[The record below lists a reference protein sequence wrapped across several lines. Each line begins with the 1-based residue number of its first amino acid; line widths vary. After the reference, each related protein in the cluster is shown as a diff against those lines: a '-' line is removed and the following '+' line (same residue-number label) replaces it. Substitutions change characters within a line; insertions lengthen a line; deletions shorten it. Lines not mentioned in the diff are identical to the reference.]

1 MSDDET
7 FESTDAGASL
17 TYPVQAGNI
26 KKGDVVM
33 LDGFPCKVVDMSTS
47 KTGKHGHAKAHL
59 IGLDIFDGKKHEEV
73 CPTSHNMHGVVMKR
87 SEFRVMDIDASG
99 QLTLICDDGSTKE
112 DLDLPKDP
120 EMADKIRA
128 VFEENGEVVVAVI
141 TAMGKEAVISYRDD
155 SNKK

>member
-33 LDGFPCKVVDMSTS
+33 LDNFPCKVVDMSTS

-73 CPTSHNMHGVVMKR
+73 CPTSHNMQGVVMKR
-87 SEFRVMDIDASG
+87 AEYRVMDIDASG